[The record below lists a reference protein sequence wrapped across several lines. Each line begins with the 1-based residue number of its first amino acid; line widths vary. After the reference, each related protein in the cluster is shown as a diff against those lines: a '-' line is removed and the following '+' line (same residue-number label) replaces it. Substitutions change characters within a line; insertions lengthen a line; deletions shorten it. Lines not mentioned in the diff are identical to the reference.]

1 MFSILNFGSNVVLFP
16 NAACAGACV
25 VAADGDVA
33 RASPLSIQT
42 ATQASFPLFK
52 RLIVG
57 KLLLFLQFSRKMS
70 TPTRQ
75 QQVDF
80 TAACACHRI
89 AYLALQ
95 EMLKTLEDMQVHI
108 CFVHN
113 RQAVIKLLIN
123 ALR

>member
-1 MFSILNFGSNVVLFP
+1 MFLIQNFGLNIAWFS
-16 NAACAGACV
+16 NAACGGACV
-25 VAADGDVA
+25 VADDDDVA
-33 RASPLSIQT
+33 QGSPLSVQT
-42 ATQASFPLFK
+42 ATQASLPLFK

-57 KLLLFLQFSRKMS
+57 ELLLFLQFSRKMS

-80 TAACACHRI
+80 TAACSCHRI